1 MFQRITTPG
10 RCALVVVPAFA
21 IVLAAPGTAPAK
33 DKRHANVVV
42 ENKTGNVI
50 EVVTVAHKYSDNY
63 KQAKTWGNLPNGQPV
78 KEPLVVEYNTGFG
91 TTGRD
96 WWVVSWKYQGD
107 DAIYLTDPFNLRG
120 PIDALEKATIKALPG
135 AGTAAGGAIGGE
147 PGAAIGGPAADQIG
161 KLFLNTESTDG
172 FKQHILRDEDSQ
184 EKGGGKPTVIEI
196 GTENVKFRSPSGEST
211 TRISAAKKK

>member
-63 KQAKTWGNLPNGQPV
+63 KQAKTWGNLPNGS
-78 KEPLVVEYNTGFG
+78 LS
-91 TTGRD
+91 RSR
-96 WWVVSWKYQGD
+96 WWS
-107 DAIYLTDPFNLRG
+107 
-120 PIDALEKATIKALPG
+120 
-135 AGTAAGGAIGGE
+135 
-147 PGAAIGGPAADQIG
+147 
-161 KLFLNTESTDG
+161 
-172 FKQHILRDEDSQ
+172 
-184 EKGGGKPTVIEI
+184 
-196 GTENVKFRSPSGEST
+196 ST
-211 TRISAAKKK
+211 TQVSARRDGTGGSFPGNTRVTTPSI